1 MISLENCLYFL
12 LSVLKIVL
20 KGHYWMSLLLWLGL
34 ETNLLVR
41 VLSTIFLMISML
53 RSLSWVISVLKKVL
67 TSLTLL
73 SRSYHSSMMNSL

>member
-1 MISLENCLYFL
+1 
-12 LSVLKIVL
+12 
-20 KGHYWMSLLLWLGL
+20 MSLLLWLGL

-53 RSLSWVISVLKKVL
+53 RSLSWGISVLKKVL

-73 SRSYHSSMMNSL
+73 SRSYQSSMMNSL